1 MKLEWKTCFRI
12 GVTALLFYLCVHYLS
27 NLAGIVTGVI
37 GAASPLIAGCV
48 IAYPLNILMSF
59 YEKLYFP
66 NSSKTAVVKSRRG
79 VCLIGAILTLVAVV
93 SLVVSLVVPQL
104 VSCVQLLIE
113 KAPDAMDTVV
123 AFLGKW
129 DIVPED
135 IVSYLESVDW
145 KSVVSNF
152 VGSFKSGIGD
162 VLGKVAGAVSSVFSG
177 VLTTVIGFI
186 FAVYILSGKDKLK
199 GQLERILRRYI
210 RNDWY
215 EKLSHVLSVAND
227 SFRRYIVGQC
237 TEACILGLMCGVGM
251 LILRLP
257 YAAMMGALVA
267 FTALIPVAGAY
278 ISGLIGA
285 LMILTVSPTK
295 ALIFVV
301 FLVLLQQ
308 FEGNIIYPRV
318 VGSSMGLPGIWVFSA
333 VTVGGGMLGIVGM
346 LLGVPVASTVY
357 KLIRED
363 VHRSEG
369 EPSEAAAESEN
380 EPQQEASTGVEGE

>member
-1 MKLEWKTCFRI
+1 MKMKIEWKYCLRI
-12 GVTALLFYLCVHYLS
+12 GISAFLLYLCIHYLS
-27 NLAGIVTGVI
+27 NIAGIVTGVI

-59 YEKLYFP
+59 YEKHYFP
-66 NSSKTAVVKSRRG
+66 SSSKTAVIKSRRG
-79 VCLIGAILTLVAVV
+79 VCLIGAILTLLAVV
-93 SLVVSLVVPQL
+93 SLVIGLVVPQL

-113 KAPDAMDTVV
+113 KAPAAMDTVV
-123 AFLGKW
+123 AFLGRW

-162 VLGKVAGAVSSVFSG
+162 VLGKLAGAVSSVFSG

-199 GQLERILRRYI
+199 MQCDRILRRYI
-210 RNDWY
+210 RKTWY
-215 EKLSHVLSVAND
+215 DKLAHILSVADD

-237 TEACILGLMCGVGM
+237 TEACILGLLCGLGM
-251 LILRLP
+251 FILRLP

-295 ALIFVV
+295 ALIFVI

-333 VTVGGGMLGIVGM
+333 VTVGGGVLGIVGM

-357 KLIRED
+357 KLLRED
-363 VHRSEG
+363 VYKEKDS
-369 EPSEAAAESEN
+369 PVLQDMPAAEPEEQSED
-380 EPQQEASTGVEGE
+380 